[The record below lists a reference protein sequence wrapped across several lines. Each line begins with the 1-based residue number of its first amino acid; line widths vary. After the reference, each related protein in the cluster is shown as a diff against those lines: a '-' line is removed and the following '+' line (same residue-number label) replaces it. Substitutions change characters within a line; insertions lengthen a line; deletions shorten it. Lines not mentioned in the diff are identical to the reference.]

1 MNEQEI
7 DLMDELY
14 FVQSYSNVKN
24 AIEWED
30 QVLQKYLLGLYEKEY
45 VKILTNHD
53 EEYEGSTKDLNAVP
67 WKDLYFLATKKG
79 LLEHNGF

>member
-14 FVQSYSNVKN
+14 FVQSYDEVKN
-24 AIEWED
+24 AIEWD
-30 QVLQKYLLGLYEKEY
+30 DKMLQKHLLGLYENEY
-45 VKILTNHD
+45 VKMLINHD
-53 EEYEGSTKDLNAVP
+53 EDYQGNTNDINSIP